1 MQIKRRD
8 FLKAG
13 VAAGAAVA
21 LTSGLTLNAFAA
33 TKGKE
38 KESISGSTDP
48 GHWIASTCQGCTTWC
63 PCGNFCP
70 ERQGG
75 KSQG

>member
-21 LTSGLTLNAFAA
+21 LTGPSLNAFAA
-33 TKGKE
+33 KPASLAGE
-38 KESISGSTDP
+38 KSERQHRCRQMDTHHMSGLHTVVP
-48 GHWIASTCQGCTTWC
+48 GRSL
-63 PCGNFCP
+63 CP
-70 ERQGG
+70 ERQG
-75 KSQG
+75 S

>member
-21 LTSGLTLNAFAA
+21 LAGPSLNAFVAA
-33 TKGKE
+33 PKPFAGE
-38 KESISGSTDP
+38 K
-48 GHWIASTCQGCTTWC
+48 ASEPPIRDTG
-63 PCGNFCP
+63 
-70 ERQGG
+70 
-75 KSQG
+75 